1 MLLADEFYFVAHEDT
16 TGKPRLHPRA
26 AGLGLASGLLGELV
40 LLGRI
45 TVRDGMLA
53 ILDPRP
59 PEDALAHVTLDEL
72 AGDRQQRAVRT
83 WLAFLSETAVDDVAN
98 RLLRAGYL
106 KIKVARRGFR
116 SAATYLPVDAST
128 AAWPANRLHRLF
140 TTYTPMTV
148 PDAMLAGLASAT
160 GLTDRILRDSGA
172 HARRYFVHA
181 LASLPAPL
189 RELTAQTEALV
200 GGPVLD
206 QRQ

>member
-1 MLLADEFYFVAHEDT
+1 MLLADEFYFVAHEYT
-16 TGKPRLHPRA
+16 TGKPRLQPSA

-45 TVRDGMLA
+45 TVRDGTLA

-59 PEDALAHVTLDEL
+59 PEDALAHATLDAL
-72 AGDRQQRAVRT
+72 AGDRRQRAVRT
-83 WLAFLSETAVDDVAN
+83 WLAVLGETAVEDVAN

-106 KIKVARRGFR
+106 KIKGVRRGFR
-116 SAATYLPVDAST
+116 TVVTYLPVDAST
-128 AAWPANRLHRLF
+128 AAWPANRLHHMF

-160 GLTDRILRDSGA
+160 GLTDRILRDGGA

-181 LASLPAPL
+181 LESLPAPL

-200 GGPVLD
+200 GAAVRE